1 MNAWIVFY
9 IVLCAIVLCTQLFAL
24 FLLKRDQNFRVNQ
37 KYLMGAL
44 CCTEIVL
51 LIQFAM
57 RAVRLTNQSFG
68 INLIVHFGGLA
79 GGLMYIFVM
88 TIITV
93 DRFAEIKFNLKYPL
107 YCSTKRAI
115 AILILAFTISCLFYV
130 GVLTI
135 SIINGNKFSWDK
147 LLICY
152 FLPIF
157 QATFLVIAFVAYC
170 YIFKKLRKNS
180 LALNKICNQ
189 LDQNSLQKG
198 PRKKIQ
204 VKSKVIVP
212 ALIVLTFILL
222 SILPNYISIYYIST
236 NFRYEVTFKLF
247 SSLYLF
253 GWMADPIIYIF
264 SVKSIRQ
271 IIRSFTKFLT

>member
-1 MNAWIVFY
+1 
-9 IVLCAIVLCTQLFAL
+9 
-24 FLLKRDQNFRVNQ
+24 
-37 KYLMGAL
+37 
-44 CCTEIVL
+44 
-51 LIQFAM
+51 M

-68 INLIVHFGGLA
+68 IDLIVHFGGFA

-93 DRFAEIKFNLKYPL
+93 DRFAEIKFNLKYPP
-107 YCSTKRAI
+107 YCSTKRTVT
-115 AILILAFTISCLFYV
+115 ILILAFIISCLFYV
-130 GVLTI
+130 AVLTI
-135 SIINGNKFSWDK
+135 FIVNRKKFDSGK

-157 QATFLVIAFVAYC
+157 QAIFLVIAFITYS

-180 LALNKICNQ
+180 SALNKICNQ
-189 LDQNSLQKG
+189 LDQNSSQKG
-198 PRKKIQ
+198 LRKKIQ
-204 VKSKVIVP
+204 VKPKVIVP

-222 SILPNYISIYYIST
+222 SILPNYIAIYYFATKFSH
-236 NFRYEVTFKLF
+236 RVASKLF

-253 GWMADPIIYIF
+253 DWMADPIIYIF

-271 IIRSFTKFLT
+271 IIRRFTKFLI